1 MYKSLKL
8 YQLSIIKKIKKDYK
22 KTLAKDIEVFQKK
35 KKKKN
40 DKVVLNVTKI
50 FEKVKNKNFLSVEKN
65 IKKSEKCLII
75 KSNDLKMSFEVT
87 NLLQKAYLNKKIESI
102 YKNR

>member
-22 KTLAKDIEVFQKK
+22 KTLAKDIQVFQKK
-35 KKKKN
+35 KKKIN

-50 FEKVKNKNFLSVEKN
+50 FQKVKNKNLLSVEKN
-65 IKKSEKCLII
+65 IKKSE
-75 KSNDLKMSFEVT
+75 
-87 NLLQKAYLNKKIESI
+87 
-102 YKNR
+102 

>member
-22 KTLAKDIEVFQKK
+22 KTLAKVFQKK